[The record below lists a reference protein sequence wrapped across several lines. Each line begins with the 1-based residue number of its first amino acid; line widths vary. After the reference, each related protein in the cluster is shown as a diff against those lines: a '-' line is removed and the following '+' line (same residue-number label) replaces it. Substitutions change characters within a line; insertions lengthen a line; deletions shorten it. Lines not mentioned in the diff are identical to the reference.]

1 MALAAPLSSHR
12 ILEASHSMLPES
24 AAAPAARAGI
34 RQRSRRRRRMQAS
47 GTLPR
52 LRHDADAPRFLR
64 RDIHSVKET
73 LTQAAAAGRR
83 DLRRQAAGAGS
94 RRQAVLRRGPAA
106 GNPPPMDTPPVG
118 MQGAQR
124 RQAPASAPP
133 FDIAMS
139 TPCAGQRGATVAGM
153 GQAMGGTRFKGC
165 GCRVTGVFDRPSA
178 VKAAGL
184 GSAAAASKFLAADRR
199 RKRDGRRRELGR
211 R

>member
-24 AAAPAARAGI
+24 AAASAARAGI
-34 RQRSRRRRRMQAS
+34 RQRSRKRRRMQAS

-73 LTQAAAAGRR
+73 VRKPPRRAAGVFEDRR
-83 DLRRQAAGAGS
+83 LAPEA

-139 TPCAGQRGATVAGM
+139 TPCAGQREATVAGM
-153 GQAMGGTRFKGC
+153 GQPWGKHAS
-165 GCRVTGVFDRPSA
+165 RV
-178 VKAAGL
+178 
-184 GSAAAASKFLAADRR
+184 AAAA
-199 RKRDGRRRELGR
+199 
-211 R
+211 